1 MTGRVVSQSRGPGGL
16 KLWLCG
22 AAIVG
27 VALSGVSAGAA
38 SATAP
43 GAPHVNSVK
52 SSGKRSITV
61 AFGKPGSDGGAPIS
75 IYRALCTSSD
85 GGVVGANDSLRSPIR
100 VASLTAGKSYTCTV
114 RARNRV
120 GEGPASKPSSAVIV
134 RPKPPGPPAITSVKA
149 TGLRGI
155 SVAFTKPADDGGA
168 PISRYQAVCASSN
181 GGVARARQASG
192 SPIRVS
198 GLSASRTYTCTVAA
212 GNAIGLGSASE
223 QSSPVVPR
231 PTAPGPPTITSAKA
245 TGRRSIT
252 VAFDPPADNGGA
264 PITNYL
270 VRCAST
276 DGGAKRSRLAHPS
289 PIRVNGLTAAKTYR
303 CSVAASNNVALGPA
317 SVLSKPVVV
326 RSN

>member
-1 MTGRVVSQSRGPGGL
+1 MTGKSVSKSRPRGL
-16 KLWLCG
+16 ELWLCCV
-22 AAIVG
+22 AIVG
-27 VALSGVSAGAA
+27 VALSSASAGAA

-52 SSGKRSITV
+52 ASGKRTITV
-61 AFGKPGSDGGAPIS
+61 AFGKPGTDGGAPIS

-85 GGVVGANDSLRSPIR
+85 GGIAGANDSLRSPIR
-100 VASLTAGKSYTCTV
+100 VASLSAGRTYTCTV

-120 GEGPASKPSSAVIV
+120 GEGPASKPSDPVIV
-134 RPKPPGPPAITSVKA
+134 RPKPPAAPTITSVKP
-149 TGLRGI
+149 TGLRAVLVTF
-155 SVAFTKPADDGGA
+155 SKPSDDGGA
-168 PISRYQAVCASSN
+168 PISRYQAACASST
-181 GGVARARQASG
+181 GGVARVQQGPR
-192 SPIRVS
+192 SPIRVG
-198 GLSASRTYTCTVAA
+198 GLSASDTYTCTVAA

-231 PTAPGPPTITSAKA
+231 PVAPGPPTLTSAKA
-245 TGRRSIT
+245 TGRRSVT

-264 PITNYL
+264 AITNYL

-303 CSVAASNNVALGPA
+303 CTVAASNNVALGKA
-317 SVLSKPVVV
+317 SALSKPFVV